1 MTALARQTCWRRCA
15 ASPQASAAALLAAI
29 ALAGAAAGCTPG
41 ATNKAAI
48 PEVRLLAER
57 DLDCAPRDIRIEEEL
72 GGRFLAVGCGR
83 KARYDA
89 RCDGGRCSV
98 SEATGT
104 TPGWRDRPD
113 PGP

>member
-1 MTALARQTCWRRCA
+1 MPVPCSHMTASARQTWWRRRRA
-15 ASPQASAAALLAAI
+15 PLLAAI
-29 ALAGAAAGCTPG
+29 ACALAGGCTPG

-57 DLDCAPRDIRIEEEL
+57 DLDCAPKDIRIEEEL

-98 SEATGT
+98 SEATGA

>member
-1 MTALARQTCWRRCA
+1 MTASARTIFTVVATLALGACA
-15 ASPQASAAALLAAI
+15 A
-29 ALAGAAAGCTPG
+29 
-41 ATNKAAI
+41 ATNKAAL

-72 GGRFLAVGCGR
+72 GGRFLAIGCGR

-89 RCDGGRCSV
+89 RCQAGQCVVTEAGGPV
-98 SEATGT
+98 
-104 TPGWRDRPD
+104 PGWRDRPE